1 MAERAGLE
9 NRRWGDPSAS
19 SNLAPSA
26 STVHVCEEV
35 LSNTPIQI
43 AATGSSALVRLHE
56 YIRRSV
62 ILPV

>member
-1 MAERAGLE
+1 
-9 NRRWGDPSAS
+9 
-19 SNLAPSA
+19 
-26 STVHVCEEV
+26 VCEEV

-43 AATGSSALVRLHE
+43 AATGSSALVRLRE